1 MIPIRRYPYTDFH
14 DLNLDYLL
22 RQIAEFEED
31 LEALKRRVTALEA
44 WQIIIDGDITTIK
57 GDIVDIK
64 GDIVDIKGDIVDI
77 KGDIVD
83 IKGDIVDINTTL
95 GDHTTKIRDL
105 TYDNRMFKSHLFSF
119 ELRLPPA
126 SDPAYEDISEGDYT
140 KKLKCDIASP
150 IINPNY
156 SDMLAIDAFIDEDTE
171 VRIHFKSFE
180 DFETY
185 SDIICEYVETED
197 PDADPGESAGSLGYI
212 TLKFKEIPSD
222 IGLLE
227 LMVYCR
233 GFYIG
238 TPWND

>member
-14 DLNLDYLL
+14 DLNLDFLL
-22 RQIAEFEED
+22 RQYSEYED
-31 LEALKRRVTALEA
+31 DIDDLKKRVKILEDWRT
-44 WQIIIDGDITTIK
+44 IIDGDITIMKGDIVTIKGDIVNIKGDITTIK
-57 GDIVDIK
+57 GDIVT
-64 GDIVDIKGDIVDI
+64 
-77 KGDIVD
+77 
-83 IKGDIVDINTTL
+83 INTTL
-95 GDHTTKIRDL
+95 GDHTTKIRNL
-105 TYDNRMFKSHLFSF
+105 VYDNRLLKSHLFSF
-119 ELRLPPA
+119 RLRLPGA
-126 SDPAYEDISEGDYT
+126 TDPAYENISEGDYT

-150 IINPNY
+150 TLNPNY
-156 SDMLAIDAFIDEDTE
+156 SEMIAVDAFIDEDTE

-185 SDIICEYVETED
+185 SDVICEYVETED
-197 PDADPGESAGSLGYI
+197 PDAAPGEGAGSLGYI
-212 TLKFKEIPSD
+212 TLKFKELPSD